1 MYSRKTEKMQKPLKP
16 SVQKYVQNFSAI
28 MCNLLDFV
36 MGFFQWLEIGLNID
50 LSGGGKQK
58 AFRQ

>member
-1 MYSRKTEKMQKPLKP
+1 MQIPLKP
-16 SVQKYVQNFSAI
+16 SVQKSVQNFSAI

-36 MGFFQWLEIGLNID
+36 MGFSQCLEIGLNID